1 MSKQMPLLILSPS
14 ILHFRRL
21 SYSTP
26 FHAPFAGSTREIHS
40 RRTTPSSSTTPTALP
55 ASLSTSPSHVILPL
69 FLSPSSPPPSSPPPL
84 PPLPSPPPPPPSSS
98 LSLLLQL
105 PSPHPPSSPLRMVRS
120 PRRLP
125 LLPRFLAFPVSPL
138 SRHLRG
144 TSPRRIPP
152 PPRGRRLRIPNCLLQ
167 PSPPVSRRSR
177 GTLFCRLFSHHRH
190 PLLRALSPRGTRSPP
205 HPLGTRGN
213 SAQSPLP
220 SPRGRRVATRR

>member
-40 RRTTPSSSTTPTALP
+40 RRTTPSSSTMPTALP

-69 FLSPSSPPPSSPPPL
+69 FLSPSSPL
-84 PPLPSPPPPPPSSS
+84 SSS

-105 PSPHPPSSPLRMVRS
+105 PSPHPPSSPLRMVRP

>member
-1 MSKQMPLLILSPS
+1 MSKQMPPLILSPS

-69 FLSPSSPPPSSPPPL
+69 SLSPSSPL
-84 PPLPSPPPPPPSSS
+84 SSS

-152 PPRGRRLRIPNCLLQ
+152 PPRGRRLRIPNRLLQ

-177 GTLFCRLFSHHRH
+177 GTLFCRLFSRHRH
-190 PLLRALSPRGTRSPP
+190 PLLRALPPRGTRSPP

>member
-69 FLSPSSPPPSSPPPL
+69 SLSPSSPL
-84 PPLPSPPPPPPSSS
+84 
-98 LSLLLQL
+98 
-105 PSPHPPSSPLRMVRS
+105 SSPLRMVRS

-152 PPRGRRLRIPNCLLQ
+152 PPRGRRLRIPNRLLQ

-177 GTLFCRLFSHHRH
+177 GTLFCRLFSRHRH
-190 PLLRALSPRGTRSPP
+190 PLLRALPPRGTRSPP

>member
-40 RRTTPSSSTTPTALP
+40 RRTTPSSSTMPTALP

-69 FLSPSSPPPSSPPPL
+69 FLSPSSPL
-84 PPLPSPPPPPPSSS
+84 SSS

-190 PLLRALSPRGTRSPP
+190 PLLRALSPRGSRSPP

>member
-69 FLSPSSPPPSSPPPL
+69 FLSPSSPL
-84 PPLPSPPPPPPSSS
+84 SSS

-152 PPRGRRLRIPNCLLQ
+152 PPRGRRLRIPNRLLQ
-167 PSPPVSRRSR
+167 SSPPVSRRSR

>member
-40 RRTTPSSSTTPTALP
+40 RRTTPSSSTMPTALP

-69 FLSPSSPPPSSPPPL
+69 FLSPSSPL
-84 PPLPSPPPPPPSSS
+84 SSS

>member
-40 RRTTPSSSTTPTALP
+40 RRTTPSSSTMPTALP

-69 FLSPSSPPPSSPPPL
+69 FLSPSSPL
-84 PPLPSPPPPPPSSS
+84 SSS

-177 GTLFCRLFSHHRH
+177 GTLFCRLFSRHRH

>member
-40 RRTTPSSSTTPTALP
+40 RRTTPSSSTMPTALP

-69 FLSPSSPPPSSPPPL
+69 FLSPSSPL
-84 PPLPSPPPPPPSSS
+84 SSS

-105 PSPHPPSSPLRMVRS
+105 PSPHPPSLPLRMVRS

>member
-69 FLSPSSPPPSSPPPL
+69 FLSPSSPL
-84 PPLPSPPPPPPSSS
+84 SSS

-152 PPRGRRLRIPNCLLQ
+152 PPRGRRLRIPNRLLKPQ
-167 PSPPVSRRSR
+167 TGGIVGNAGALLRQR
-177 GTLFCRLFSHHRH
+177 GIDHFSHHRH

>member
-69 FLSPSSPPPSSPPPL
+69 FLSPSSPL
-84 PPLPSPPPPPPSSS
+84 SSS

-152 PPRGRRLRIPNCLLQ
+152 PPRGRRLRIPNRLLQ

>member
-69 FLSPSSPPPSSPPPL
+69 FLSPSSPL
-84 PPLPSPPPPPPSSS
+84 SSS